1 MYMATTVPK
10 QHIAACNA
18 VYIVTEIIV
27 WTKDDFFVLWKTVNH
42 LLGITACHYTISQ
55 RLYSSRGV
63 YIAHYLISRVLF
75 LVLFQILS
83 LTAVSKRATSI
94 QVRTDYGF
102 VRTQE
107 FACLSHEVHA
117 THNHYLGIGFCS
129 FTSQSQRVA
138 NKVGDV
144 LNLTYRIVV
153 GEDNSIFL
161 LAKLSDFSFQVQG
174 FVNWFVNVS
183 FLNPFFFH
191 HNIHI
196 IFLIFYFF
204 KKEYRDDDMPWI
216 SG

>member
-1 MYMATTVPK
+1 MIFRPVGNCQSPSWHYRLSLHNQSAPSL
-10 QHIAACNA
+10 QPWCLHNLQP
-18 VYIVTEIIV
+18 YILDALPCT
-27 WTKDDFFVLWKTVNH
+27 
-42 LLGITACHYTISQ
+42 
-55 RLYSSRGV
+55 
-63 YIAHYLISRVLF
+63 
-75 LVLFQILS
+75 FQILS

-94 QVRTDYGF
+94 QVRTDHGF

-174 FVNWFVNVS
+174 FVNRFVNVS
-183 FLNPFFFH
+183 FLNPFFFT
-191 HNIHI
+191 ITFI
-196 IFLIFYFF
+196 LYFLFLFF
-204 KKEYRDDDMPWI
+204 KREYRDNDMPWI